1 MDLSKRFHFLPSA
14 YYVRE
19 MKIGVFIC
27 HCGTN
32 IAATVD
38 IEKVTAFAKTLPHVA
53 IARNYQ
59 YMCSDPGQDLIK
71 NDIRNSGIDRVVVA
85 ACSPRMHENTYR
97 NAVRSAGL
105 NPYFFEM
112 SNIRE
117 QCSWVHPNKE
127 EGTEKAM
134 ELIAS
139 AVAKVSLHEPLEEN
153 EVGVTPAV
161 LVIGGGIAGIQAT
174 LDIAH
179 SGFEV
184 YLVEKSPTLGG
195 HLAQIDR
202 TFPNLEETSS
212 MLFSKMEEVS
222 NHPLIHLLTHSEVE
236 EVEGFVG
243 NFKVKI
249 KHDPRY
255 VTPDKCSRCKK
266 CEDVCPVRI
275 PSEFNLGLT
284 ERKAIYLP
292 SPHAVPFS
300 YIIDSK
306 NCLFLQKGECGKC
319 RDACPERAVRF
330 EEVGIEIQVDI
341 GTIVVATGYD
351 IFDPKLKPEFGY
363 GLYQNVLT
371 GLEFERLLSRS
382 GPTQGKI
389 QINGKEP
396 KNIVFIQCVGSRD
409 KTAGNEYC
417 SRVCCMFTAKQASLM
432 KEQIPDARV
441 TICYIDIRAFGKGC
455 EEFYEQVQKKG
466 VIYRK
471 GIPSEIYQK
480 SGKLIIKADDEL
492 LGESYEEEAD
502 LAVLATGLVRRNDA
516 DRLGSLLKISQGPD
530 RFYLEAHP
538 KMRPLDT
545 ATDGIFLSGACQ
557 GPKDLCD
564 TLAQAHG
571 TASRATLPLFAGRV
585 RIDPITAVVDRL
597 MCAGCGLCEH
607 ICEYRALNMDP
618 YRKVM
623 TVNQALC
630 KGCGACNAACPSSA
644 ISLRHFKAEQII
656 AQIREVC

>member
-1 MDLSKRFHFLPSA
+1 MI
-14 YYVRE
+14 
-19 MKIGVFIC
+19 KIGVYIC
-27 HCGTN
+27 HCGIN

-38 IEKVTAFAKTLPHVA
+38 IEKVTAFAQTLPHVT

-71 NDIRNSGIDRVVVA
+71 NDIKNSGIDRVVVA

-127 EGTEKAM
+127 DGTKKAM

-153 EVGVTPAV
+153 EVGVTPSV
-161 LVIGGGIAGIQAT
+161 LVIGGGIAGIQAS
-174 LDIAH
+174 LDIAD

-184 YLVEKSPTLGG
+184 YLVEKSPTIGG

-202 TFPNLEETSS
+202 TFPNLEESS
-212 MLFSKMEEVS
+212 STLLPKMEEVA
-222 NHPLIHLLTHSEVE
+222 NHPLIHLLTNSEVE

-255 VTPDKCSRCKK
+255 VDPAKCNRCKK
-266 CEDVCPVRI
+266 CEEVCPVKV
-275 PSEFNLGLT
+275 PSEFNMGLV

-292 SPHAVPFS
+292 SPNAVPFS
-300 YIIDSK
+300 YIIDPK
-306 NCLFLQKGECGKC
+306 NCLFFHKGECGKC
-319 RDACPERAVRF
+319 REVCPEGAVQF
-330 EEVGIEIQVDI
+330 EEVGMEFQVDI
-341 GTIVVATGYD
+341 GTIIVATGYD
-351 IFDPKLKPEFGY
+351 VFNPKLKPEFGY
-363 GLYQNVLT
+363 GRYKNVIT
-371 GLEFERLLSRS
+371 GLELERFLSAS

-389 QINGKEP
+389 LIDGKEP
-396 KNIVFIQCVGSRD
+396 KKIVFIQCVGSRD
-409 KTAGNEYC
+409 KTVGNEYC
-417 SRVCCMFTAKQASLM
+417 SRVCCMFTAKQAHLI
-432 KEQIPDARV
+432 KDRLPDARV

-455 EEFYEQVQKKG
+455 EQFYEQVQKKG
-466 VIYRK
+466 IFYRK
-471 GIPSEIYQK
+471 GIPSEIYQR
-480 SGKLIIKADDEL
+480 SGKLIIKAEDEL
-492 LGESYEEEAD
+492 LGEPYEEEAD
-502 LAVLATGLVRRNDA
+502 LIVLATGLTQRQDA
-516 DRLGSLLKISQGPD
+516 QGLRSLLKLSQGPD

-545 ATDGIFLSGACQ
+545 ATDGIFLAGTCQ
-557 GPKDLCD
+557 GPKDISD
-564 TLAQAHG
+564 TIAQAHG
-571 TASRATLPLFAGRV
+571 TASRATIPLFAGRV
-585 RIDPITAVVDRL
+585 RIEPITSVVDATY
-597 MCAGCGLCEH
+597 CAGCGLCEQV
-607 ICEYRALNMDP
+607 CEFRALKMDP

-623 TVNQALC
+623 TVNEALC
-630 KGCGACNAACPSSA
+630 KGCGACNAACPSGA
-644 ISLRHFKAEQII
+644 ISLRHFKTEQII